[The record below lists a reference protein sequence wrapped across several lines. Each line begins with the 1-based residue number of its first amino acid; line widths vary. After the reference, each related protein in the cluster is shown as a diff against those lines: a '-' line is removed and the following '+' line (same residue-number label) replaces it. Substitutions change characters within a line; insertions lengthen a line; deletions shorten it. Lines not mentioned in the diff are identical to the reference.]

1 MPRPNRTSCERI
13 LAAGRGLAASLRRFY
28 IPLAPED
35 RPDFDAEVDRQ
46 VAHLLPVLGPV
57 LGAFVIL
64 FGVWDAWIDPG
75 HAGTTLRI
83 RVGLVLL
90 GSLSYARGRLPWS
103 DSTRCRALYLTHV
116 GAMTISAALLEQG
129 LLLALPGL
137 TGAMFI
143 ISLVEPRSR
152 RWLSITLPA
161 ALLFM
166 LLAAQTLPRKLFLES
181 LLLYSLS
188 GLLACMVAGVSLQLR
203 RRAFLA
209 EKALLHA
216 SRYDSL
222 SGALSRG
229 YVTELAVHDV
239 ALARRYGHSLAVA
252 MLDIDFFK
260 RVNDTWG
267 HAMGDIVLAAV
278 ASTCRQGM
286 RASDYLGRVGGE
298 EFVCVMPEASAGD
311 AMACAERIRKDI
323 AALRVPTPSGPL
335 QVTVSLG
342 IAVLDDRYGDWDAL
356 LGAADAALYQAKGSG
371 RNRSVLAT
379 PSGPPEPAPAAT
391 AS

>member
-1 MPRPNRTSCERI
+1 MPRPDGRSAEPVTAPG
-13 LAAGRGLAASLRRFY
+13 LAAGLRRLFV
-28 IPLAPED
+28 PLAPED
-35 RPDFDAEVDRQ
+35 RPDFDAQVDRQ
-46 VAHLLPVLGPV
+46 VADLLPVIGPV

-64 FGVWDAWIDPG
+64 FGLWDAWIDPS
-75 HAGTTLRI
+75 HAGTTLRV
-83 RVGLVLL
+83 RVGLVLV
-90 GSLSYARGRLPWS
+90 GSLTYARGRLPWS
-103 DSTRCRALYLTHV
+103 DSMRCIVLYLTHV
-116 GAMTISAALLEQG
+116 GAITISAALLEQG

-143 ISLVEPRSR
+143 ISLVEPRPR
-152 RWLSITLPA
+152 RWLSFTLPA
-161 ALLFM
+161 ALLFVV
-166 LLAAQTLPRKLFLES
+166 LAALTLPRKLFLES
-181 LLLYSLS
+181 LLLYVLS
-188 GLLACMVAGVSLQLR
+188 GLLACAVAAVSLHLR

-239 ALARRYGHSLAVA
+239 ALARRYGHPLAVA

-267 HAMGDIVLAAV
+267 HATGDVVLAAV
-278 ASTCRQGM
+278 ARTCREGM
-286 RASDYLGRVGGE
+286 RASDYLGRIGGE
-298 EFVCVMPEASAGD
+298 EFVCVMPEASALD
-311 AMACAERIRKDI
+311 AMACAERIRKAI
-323 AALRVPTPSGPL
+323 AALRVPAPSPPGTL

-342 IAVLDDRYGDWDAL
+342 IAVLDHQYGDWEAL

-371 RNRSVLAT
+371 RNRSVLA
-379 PSGPPEPAPAAT
+379 GPPGAPPAA
-391 AS
+391 AVS

>member
-1 MPRPNRTSCERI
+1 
-13 LAAGRGLAASLRRFY
+13 
-28 IPLAPED
+28 
-35 RPDFDAEVDRQ
+35 
-46 VAHLLPVLGPV
+46 
-57 LGAFVIL
+57 
-64 FGVWDAWIDPG
+64 
-75 HAGTTLRI
+75 
-83 RVGLVLL
+83 
-90 GSLSYARGRLPWS
+90 
-103 DSTRCRALYLTHV
+103 
-116 GAMTISAALLEQG
+116 MTISAALLEQG

-143 ISLVEPRSR
+143 ISLVEPRPR
-152 RWLSITLPA
+152 RWLSFVLPA
-161 ALLFM
+161 ALLFVV
-166 LLAAQTLPRKLFLES
+166 LAGMTLPRKLFLES
-181 LLLYSLS
+181 LLLYLLS
-188 GLLACMVAGVSLQLR
+188 TLLACMVAGVSLHLR

-229 YVTELAVHDV
+229 YVTELAGHDV
-239 ALARRYGHSLAVA
+239 TLARRYGHSLAVA

-260 RVNDTWG
+260 RVNDTYG

-278 ASTCRQGM
+278 ARTCRQGM
-286 RASDYLGRVGGE
+286 RASDYLGRIGGE

-342 IAVLDDRYGDWDAL
+342 IAVLDHRYGDWDAL
-356 LGAADAALYQAKGSG
+356 LAAADAALYRAKGTG
-371 RNRSVLAT
+371 RNRSVLAE
-379 PSGPPEPAPAAT
+379 PIDMPAQACRSPPANPAAG
-391 AS
+391 A

>member
-1 MPRPNRTSCERI
+1 LS
-13 LAAGRGLAASLRRFY
+13 AADNGTGAIARLRRLFV
-28 IPLAPED
+28 PLAPED
-35 RPDFDAEVDRQ
+35 RPDFDAQVDRQ
-46 VAHLLPVLGPV
+46 VAELLPVIGPV

-64 FGVWDAWIDPG
+64 FGLWDAWIDPG
-75 HAGTTLRI
+75 HAGTTLRV
-83 RVGLVLL
+83 RVGLVLI
-90 GSLSYARGRLPWS
+90 GSLGYARGRLPWS
-103 DSTRCRALYLTHV
+103 DSTRCLVVYLTHV
-116 GAMTISAALLEQG
+116 GAITISAALLDQG

-143 ISLVEPRSR
+143 ISLVESRPR
-152 RWLSITLPA
+152 RWLSFTLPA
-161 ALLFM
+161 ALLFVV
-166 LLAAQTLPRKLFLES
+166 LAGMTLPRKLFLES
-181 LLLYSLS
+181 LLLYILCT
-188 GLLACMVAGVSLQLR
+188 LLACMVAGVSLHLR

-239 ALARRYGHSLAVA
+239 ALARRYGHPLAVA

-260 RVNDTWG
+260 RVNDTYG

-278 ASTCRQGM
+278 ARTCRQGM
-286 RASDYLGRVGGE
+286 RASDYLGRIGGE
-298 EFVCVMPEASAGD
+298 EFVCVMPEAAAGD

-342 IAVLDDRYGDWDAL
+342 IAVLDHQYGDWDAL
-356 LGAADAALYQAKGSG
+356 LGAADVALYQAKGAG
-371 RNRSVLAT
+371 RNRSVLAA
-379 PSGPPEPAPAAT
+379 PIGPPDAAPAAA

>member
-1 MPRPNRTSCERI
+1 LS
-13 LAAGRGLAASLRRFY
+13 AADSGTGAIACLRRLL

-35 RPDFDAEVDRQ
+35 RPDFDAQVDRQ
-46 VAHLLPVLGPV
+46 VADLLPVIGPV

-64 FGVWDAWIDPG
+64 FGLWDAWIEPG
-75 HAGTTLRI
+75 HAGITLRL
-83 RVGLVLL
+83 RVGLVLA
-90 GSLSYARGRLPWS
+90 GSLAYARGRLPWS
-103 DSTRCRALYLTHV
+103 DSMRCRALYLTHV

-143 ISLVEPRSR
+143 ISLVEPRPR
-152 RWLSITLPA
+152 RWLSITLPG

-166 LLAAQTLPRKLFLES
+166 LLAARTLPRKLFLES
-181 LLLYSLS
+181 LLLYVLC
-188 GLLACMVAGVSLQLR
+188 GLLACMVAGAGLHLR

-209 EKALLHA
+209 EKALLRA

-267 HAMGDIVLAAV
+267 HATGDVVLAAV
-278 ASTCRQGM
+278 ARTCRQGM
-286 RASDYLGRVGGE
+286 RASDYLGRIGGE
-298 EFVCVMPEASAGD
+298 EFVCVMPEASAFD

-323 AALRVPTPSGPL
+323 AALRVPAPSPPGTL

-342 IAVLDDRYGDWDAL
+342 IAVLDDRLADWEAL

-371 RNRSVLAT
+371 RNRSVLAA
-379 PSGPPEPAPAAT
+379 PAGPPDAAPAAAT
-391 AS
+391 T